1 MPSSFT
7 RVLPNAFGCSPG
19 TPVSVCGTGRGI
31 VRTGLFAATDRGT
44 SGPSRRP
51 CGTGATSAPIPVTAA
66 SPAFNRTLG
75 CRNIHRLPIDYAVR
89 PRLRSRLTLGG
100 LPFPRNPCA
109 FGGPASH
116 RPYRYSFRHTHSTAL
131 HHPLP
136 VWLQCGRRRS
146 PTTGSED
153 PIRDCGATL
162 ESPSFSARDGSTGE
176 LLRTFEMVAASK
188 PTSRLSPRSH
198 FLCH

>member
-1 MPSSFT
+1 MLAWHTCVGLRYGPMDCQDGAFRGRRFRDFRT
-7 RVLPNAFGCSPG
+7 NAVALAG
-19 TPVSVCGTGRGI
+19 
-31 VRTGLFAATDRGT
+31 RGT
-44 SGPSRRP
+44 SS
-51 CGTGATSAPIPVTAA
+51 PIPSTSA
-66 SPAFNRTLG
+66 SPAVNRTIG
-75 CRNIHRLPIDYAVR
+75 CRNIHRLPIGYASR

-131 HHPLP
+131 HQPLP
-136 VWLQCGRRRS
+136 VWLRRGRRRS
-146 PTTGSED
+146 PTTGIEI